1 MHHYRKA
8 TAVFI
13 IVLTLMLP
21 LFLEKEEETAVVN
34 LEEVLSASKHLKQ
47 LRKESR
53 AALGEEENSLQT
65 AEAEIMEILRREA
78 EILAAENS
86 YSSIIIDQAVYQGGK
101 NISQEIADKID
112 SKYK

>member
-21 LFLEKEEETAVVN
+21 LFLEKKEETAVVN
-34 LEEVLSASKHLKQ
+34 LDEVLTASRHLQ
-47 LRKESR
+47 ELRKKSR
-53 AALGEEENSLQT
+53 AELGEEDPLQT